1 MGDHHSLTR
10 IEGPAPPR
18 GALRLSAPSPRGRV
32 RFGTFGKADGMDTFR
47 LNVDAVRRNLP
58 DRGTSQTTEKDAAE
72 RLAERVIEVEPIVE
86 EDARLG
92 RPSGA

>member
-1 MGDHHSLTR
+1 
-10 IEGPAPPR
+10 
-18 GALRLSAPSPRGRV
+18 
-32 RFGTFGKADGMDTFR
+32 MDTFR

-58 DRGTSQTTEKDAAE
+58 DRGTPQTTEKDAAE
-72 RLAERVIEVEPIVE
+72 RLADRVIEVEPIVE